1 MDGQG
6 MGRRIMWVLWPSF
19 LVAAAADGLFFS
31 AVDPV
36 EMHLFG
42 GEVELSRQAIYTL
55 GFFGFWATG
64 ILASAMAVF
73 LNTSADEVNRKAAP
87 GPGEEPGGRP
97 AAGG

>member
-1 MDGQG
+1 MEQS
-6 MGRRIMWVLWPSF
+6 RKLICILWPSF

-73 LNTSADEVNRKAAP
+73 LSTSADEVNRKATP
-87 GPGEEPGGRP
+87 GRGEEPGGKP
-97 AAGG
+97 ASGG